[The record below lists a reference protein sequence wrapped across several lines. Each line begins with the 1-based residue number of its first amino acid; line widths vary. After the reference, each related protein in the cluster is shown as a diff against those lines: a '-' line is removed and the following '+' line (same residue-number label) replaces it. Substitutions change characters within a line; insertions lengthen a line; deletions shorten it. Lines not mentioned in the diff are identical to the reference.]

1 MASNGQQQQR
11 RQNTALYYNPFMQN
25 DRDGDGDEDEEFEY
39 MDNGSTTPPTPYW
52 MKDGDSGESD
62 SDDSDDSDD
71 NEEEKE
77 KEEIIQAEPSIAAVY
92 NPNDPLRYCLQ
103 MGLIGADEYAKWKI
117 VNETPTTP
125 TTTTSAKPKRPIID
139 YGAQYDSDSDSD
151 DPTKEELTIVYGHGY
166 TTQFPCQRVQP
177 MGGFVYD
184 PWFPNPNPD
193 ADADAASNLLI
204 MMSQFIAPEKPEDGA
219 TATLIPRL
227 NTAFQLK
234 LIWERFIARCN
245 NTARNYPPTPPPLQN
260 FWEIHSLEI
269 YEALQELTATHAK
282 CFNTGARR
290 LVLAHNTPEFHT
302 TPLET
307 LEHTFETIGRMCR
320 CISDDF
326 NTQSVVIYV
335 EEFIHALYTEL
346 RFMEHVEAKV
356 EELIDVEYDEYVAS
370 QSQHEHK

>member
-11 RQNTALYYNPFMQN
+11 RQNTTPYYSPFMQN
-25 DRDGDGDEDEEFEY
+25 DRDEPEEFEY
-39 MDNGSTTPPTPYW
+39 MDDGSTTPPMPYW
-52 MKDGDSGESD
+52 MKDG
-62 SDDSDDSDD
+62 DSDDSDD
-71 NEEEKE
+71 NEEE
-77 KEEIIQAEPSIAAVY
+77 IIQAEPSTAAVY

-103 MGLIGADEYAKWKI
+103 TGLISADEYAKWKI

-139 YGAQYDSDSDSD
+139 YGPQYDSDSDSD

-166 TTQFPCQRVQP
+166 TTRFPCQRVQP

-193 ADADAASNLLI
+193 ADADADAASNLLI
-204 MMSQFIAPEKPEDGA
+204 MMSQFMVSEDFEDGA
-219 TATLIPRL
+219 TPIPRL
-227 NTAFQLK
+227 NPAFQLK
-234 LIWERFIARCN
+234 LSWERFIARCIAAG
-245 NTARNYPPTPPPLQN
+245 TRTPLPLQN

-269 YEALQELTATHAK
+269 YEALQELVAIHAK

-307 LEHTFETIGRMCR
+307 LEHTFEPIGRMCR
-320 CISDDF
+320 CIADDF
-326 NTQSVVIYV
+326 NTHPVVNYV
-335 EEFIHALYTEL
+335 EEFIRSLYTEL
-346 RFMEHVEAKV
+346 RFIEHVEAKV
-356 EELIDVEYDEYVAS
+356 EELIDVEYDEHAAS
-370 QSQHEHK
+370 QSQH

>member
-1 MASNGQQQQR
+1 MASNGQQQQQQR
-11 RQNTALYYNPFMQN
+11 RQNAALYYNPFMQN
-25 DRDGDGDEDEEFEY
+25 DRDGDGDGDGDEEFEY
-39 MDNGSTTPPTPYW
+39 MNDGSTTPPTPYW
-52 MKDGDSGESD
+52 VKDGDSD
-62 SDDSDDSDD
+62 SDDG
-71 NEEEKE
+71 EEEV
-77 KEEIIQAEPSIAAVY
+77 IQAEPSSSSTIAY

-103 MGLIGADEYAKWKI
+103 SGLISADEYAKWKI

-125 TTTTSAKPKRPIID
+125 TTTASAEKPKRPIID
-139 YGAQYDSDSDSD
+139 YGPQYDSDSDSD

-193 ADADAASNLLI
+193 PDADAASNLLI
-204 MMSQFIAPEKPEDGA
+204 MMSQFIAPEKSEDGA

-260 FWEIHSLEI
+260 FWEIHSLDI

-320 CISDDF
+320 CIADDF

-370 QSQHEHK
+370 QSQHE

>member
-1 MASNGQQQQR
+1 MALNGQQQQQQQQQR
-11 RQNTALYYNPFMQN
+11 RQNAAPYYSDLMRN
-25 DRDGDGDEDEEFEY
+25 DGDEDEEFEY
-39 MDNGSTTPPTPYW
+39 MNDGSTTPPTPYW
-52 MKDGDSGESD
+52 MKDGDS
-62 SDDSDDSDD
+62 DSDD

-77 KEEIIQAEPSIAAVY
+77 KEEIIQAEPSASAAVY

-103 MGLIGADEYAKWKI
+103 MGLISADEYAKWKI

-139 YGAQYDSDSDSD
+139 YGPQYDSDSDSD

-166 TTQFPCQRVQP
+166 TTRFPCQRVQP

-193 ADADAASNLLI
+193 ADAASNLLI
-204 MMSQFIAPEKPEDGA
+204 MMSQFMVSEDFEDGA
-219 TATLIPRL
+219 TPIPRL
-227 NTAFQLK
+227 NPAFQLK
-234 LIWERFIARCN
+234 LSWERFIARCN
-245 NTARNYPPTPPPLQN
+245 AAGTRTPPPLQN

-269 YEALQELTATHAK
+269 YEALQELVAIHAK

-320 CISDDF
+320 CIADDF
-326 NTQSVVIYV
+326 NTQPVVNYV
-335 EEFIHALYTEL
+335 EEFIRSLYTEL
-346 RFMEHVEAKV
+346 RFIEHVEAKV

-370 QSQHEHK
+370 QSQHE

>member
-1 MASNGQQQQR
+1 MASNGQQQQQQR
-11 RQNTALYYNPFMQN
+11 RQNTTPYYSDLMRN
-25 DRDGDGDEDEEFEY
+25 DGDEPEEFEY
-39 MDNGSTTPPTPYW
+39 MDDGSTTPPTPYW
-52 MKDGDSGESD
+52 MKD
-62 SDDSDDSDD
+62 DDSDD

-77 KEEIIQAEPSIAAVY
+77 KEEVIQAEPSTAAVY

-103 MGLIGADEYAKWKI
+103 TGLISADEYAKWKI

-125 TTTTSAKPKRPIID
+125 TTTTSAAKPKRPIID
-139 YGAQYDSDSDSD
+139 YGPQYDSDSSD

-184 PWFPNPNPD
+184 PWFPNPNPDAD

-260 FWEIHSLEI
+260 FWEIHSLDI
-269 YEALQELTATHAK
+269 YEALQELTAIHAK

-320 CISDDF
+320 CIADDF
-326 NTQSVVIYV
+326 NTQPVVNYV
-335 EEFIHALYTEL
+335 EEFIRSLYTEL
-346 RFMEHVEAKV
+346 RFIEHVEAKV
-356 EELIDVEYDEYVAS
+356 EELIDVEYDEHAAS
-370 QSQHEHK
+370 QSQH

>member
-1 MASNGQQQQR
+1 MASNGQQYHR
-11 RQNTALYYNPFMQN
+11 DTNTALYYTPFMQN
-25 DRDGDGDEDEEFEY
+25 DRDDPEEFEY
-39 MDNGSTTPPTPYW
+39 MDDGSTTPPTPYW
-52 MKDGDSGESD
+52 VKDGDSD
-62 SDDSDDSDD
+62 SDDSDDGDD
-71 NEEEKE
+71 GEEEV
-77 KEEIIQAEPSIAAVY
+77 IQAEPSASAAVY

-103 MGLIGADEYAKWKI
+103 MGLVSADEYAKWKI
-117 VNETPTTP
+117 VNETPSTP
-125 TTTTSAKPKRPIID
+125 TSTTSAAKPKRPIID
-139 YGAQYDSDSDSD
+139 YGPLYESDSDGD
-151 DPTKEELTIVYGHGY
+151 DPTKKEFTIVYGHGY

-177 MGGFVYD
+177 MSGFVYD
-184 PWFPNPNPD
+184 PWFPNPNLN

-204 MMSQFIAPEKPEDGA
+204 MMSQFIAPEKSEDGA

-234 LIWERFIARCN
+234 LIWERFIARCD

-260 FWEIHSLEI
+260 FWETYSLEM
-269 YEALQELTATHAK
+269 YDALQELTATHAK

-320 CISDDF
+320 CIADDF

-346 RFMEHVEAKV
+346 RFMEYVEAKV
-356 EELIDVEYDEYVAS
+356 EELIDVEYDEHVAS
-370 QSQHEHK
+370 QSQHEH